1 MSFSAVSYTHLDM
14 HLFIRHELEAVITN
28 YPDKALEIRRKY
40 EQHFLH

>member
-1 MSFSAVSYTHLDM
+1 MRVWTVDDIQDM

-40 EQHFLH
+40 E